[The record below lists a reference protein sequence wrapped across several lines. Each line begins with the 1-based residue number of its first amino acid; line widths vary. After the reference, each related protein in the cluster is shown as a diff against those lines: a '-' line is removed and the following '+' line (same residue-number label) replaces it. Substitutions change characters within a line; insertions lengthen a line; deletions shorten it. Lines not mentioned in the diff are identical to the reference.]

1 MGWWFGRKSAPEPV
15 RAFVP
20 AWLGAGGSE
29 GFARGYEA
37 QFDEVYRNNPVG
49 QRAVRLVAG
58 MLGSLTISRRSHSRR
73 WPTSRQLR
81 FGRFFGRREA
91 ADSERG
97 C

>member
-58 MLGSLTISRRSHSRR
+58 MLGSLTIYSADGDETAAKLVS
-73 WPTSRQLR
+73 PEI
-81 FGRFFGRREA
+81 GRA
-91 ADSERG
+91 HV
-97 C
+97 